1 MNKVQKSI
9 KQIAQ
14 SCVDENYTNVKE
26 LYKELVFDYLEIK
39 DKNELLNLSMLQ
51 KYRLFNLNE
60 NIFKVID
67 RIYPGKALNLLLN
80 LQ

>member
-1 MNKVQKSI
+1 MNKTQKLI
-9 KQIAQ
+9 KQITQ

-51 KYRLFNLNE
+51 KYKLYNINE
-60 NIFKVID
+60 NIFDAID
-67 RIYPGKALNLLLN
+67 QIYPGKALVLLLN